1 MNKTII
7 TGRLTADPELRETK
21 GNPPIPVTSFAVAVQ
36 RRFAKD
42 EKDNADF
49 IDVVAWRTTAEF
61 VCKYFTKGKRIEVCG
76 ELRTRMRELKSGEKI
91 KVTELIA
98 DEVSF
103 GGDKAE
109 PTSAPTE
116 KTKADPKTK
125 AAKPAV
131 SNASPDFEPNFEPD
145 FEEVDNMDFPEFN

>member
-21 GNPPIPVTSFAVAVQ
+21 GNPPIPVTSFTVAVK

-42 EKDNADF
+42 ETDF

-76 ELRTRMRELKSGEKI
+76 ELSTRTRELKSGEKI

-98 DEVSF
+98 DEVGF
-103 GGDKAE
+103 GGDKADST
-109 PTSAPTE
+109 PATAPTAKAE
-116 KTKADPKTK
+116 SKTKAE
-125 AAKPAV
+125 KPAV
-131 SNASPDFEPNFEPD
+131 SNAPPDFEPNFEPD
-145 FEEVDNMDFPEFN
+145 FEEGDGTDWPDFK